1 MVSIVVAVVVAVA
14 VVVVVVD
21 AKAVEEE
28 EAAAACGCLPTTAIS
43 ALDPVAK
50 PLEWK
55 RQEGGAPALV
65 PPPNMIII
73 SRTEIMICLGVF
85 LDL

>member
-1 MVSIVVAVVVAVA
+1 MASI
-14 VVVVVVD
+14 VVVVVVVVIAVVVN
-21 AKAVEEE
+21 AKAGEEEE

-50 PLEWK
+50 PLEWN

>member
-1 MVSIVVAVVVAVA
+1 MVSIVVVVV
-14 VVVVVVD
+14 VVIAVVVD
-21 AKAVEEE
+21 AKAVEEEE

-50 PLEWK
+50 PLEWN